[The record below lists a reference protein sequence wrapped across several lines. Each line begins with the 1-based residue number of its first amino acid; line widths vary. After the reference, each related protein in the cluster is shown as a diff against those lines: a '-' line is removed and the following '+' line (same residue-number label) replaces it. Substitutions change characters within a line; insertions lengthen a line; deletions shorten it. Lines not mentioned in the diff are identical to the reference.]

1 MESIGQFL
9 RSEREI
15 RQLSLEELAQTTR
28 IPLRSLQLLEDD
40 RLDNLPGDVF
50 VRGFVK
56 SYAKAVGL
64 GVDDTLRRYEESSRP
79 SKVPTP
85 VAREAVSKPDGGRR
99 FGLAI
104 ALVILLIL
112 FTLALSI
119 VLRPRHRDAPVELS
133 GLDSPALV
141 LGADHA

>member
-56 SYAKAVGL
+56 SYAKAV
-64 GVDDTLRRYEESSRP
+64 RP
-79 SKVPTP
+79 HMCC
-85 VAREAVSKPDGGRR
+85 
-99 FGLAI
+99 
-104 ALVILLIL
+104 
-112 FTLALSI
+112 
-119 VLRPRHRDAPVELS
+119 RHLMQED
-133 GLDSPALV
+133 
-141 LGADHA
+141 